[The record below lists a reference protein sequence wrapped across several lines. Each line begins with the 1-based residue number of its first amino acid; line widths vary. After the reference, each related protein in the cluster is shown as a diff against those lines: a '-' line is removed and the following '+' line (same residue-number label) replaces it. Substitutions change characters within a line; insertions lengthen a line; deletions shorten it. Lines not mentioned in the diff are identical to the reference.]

1 MASGTVQTDAIVS
14 VSVTPVGQ
22 STININATKCHR
34 TVVVTGINAVYPSTI
49 NTDVQIAAL
58 GERPMTQ
65 TFGIGK
71 TISGADVF
79 VFVDTNGK
87 VFVSGLTPVPANT
100 NMYFSLV
107 FLAQ

>member
-1 MASGTVQTDAIVS
+1 
-14 VSVTPVGQ
+14 
-22 STININATKCHR
+22 
-34 TVVVTGINAVYPSTI
+34 
-49 NTDVQIAAL
+49 
-58 GERPMTQ
+58 MTQ